1 MDPTMFDLIKDHLG
15 TSVPFAAH
23 TGVTLVSVA
32 DGAAVATLPD
42 DGPTRNHL
50 ATQHAGALFTLAEAA
65 SGGAMA
71 GALAPMILEVKPV
84 VSDAQITYRVPAR
97 GSITATALTDRAGED
112 LRAALDADDRVEFR
126 VGVSMRD
133 ERDVVVADLDVAWV
147 VSRRR

>member
-1 MDPTMFDLIKDHLG
+1 MCIRDSL
-15 TSVPFAAH
+15 S
-23 TGVTLVSVA
+23 
-32 DGAAVATLPD
+32 
-42 DGPTRNHL
+42 
-50 ATQHAGALFTLAEAA
+50 TQHAGALFTLAEAA

-97 GSITATALTDRAGED
+97 GSITATALTDRPGGE
-112 LRAALDADDRVEFR
+112 LRAALDADGRVQFR